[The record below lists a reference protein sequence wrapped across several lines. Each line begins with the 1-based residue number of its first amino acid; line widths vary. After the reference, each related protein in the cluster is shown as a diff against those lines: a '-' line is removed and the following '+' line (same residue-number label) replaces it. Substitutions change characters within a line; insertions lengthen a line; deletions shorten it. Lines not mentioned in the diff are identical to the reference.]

1 MKKKYADTL
10 PMLKEL
16 FSDWSDEDLVFLLE
30 DTDGDLEVAVGR
42 ITEGSFPAV
51 VEDGVVSLLTDQA
64 MSRSGV
70 K

>member
-30 DTDGDLEVAVGR
+30 DTDGDLEVAVER
-42 ITEGSFPAV
+42 ITEG
-51 VEDGVVSLLTDQA
+51 LWIYH
-64 MSRSGV
+64 SGYGALCRR
-70 K
+70 